1 MSVRA
6 GIRTW
11 NIKKLVKFAGKALIA
26 SFLSTTLFQDAFFP
40 PTRISTAQLMQKYFL
55 PSAISRYE
63 KIPLPKRGE
72 TLGVHFLKCQLK
84 EEGPVRF
91 QALHCNHG
99 FGASCLSWLPTL
111 PSLMDRLGARV
122 ALAHDAPGFGF
133 TDRSDNIT
141 TYTRGTSAEIGT
153 QLLQSALGGDHKST
167 SVALFGHSMG
177 AAATLRMALALPK
190 ETRRFIVLV
199 GPALGLIHE
208 PVKVKSRLRSYT
220 RPARQFVRRYLFDPT
235 VGYVLRRTVGYVSC
249 DVIVFFD
256 II

>member
-6 GIRTW
+6 GTRTW
-11 NIKKLVKFAGKALIA
+11 NIKKLVKFAGKTLIA
-26 SFLSTTLFQDAFFP
+26 SSLSATLLQDVFFP
-40 PTRISTAQLMQKYFL
+40 PTRIPTAKLMQTYFL
-55 PSAISRYE
+55 PSAISRYDE
-63 KIPLPKRGE
+63 IPLPKRGD
-72 TLGVHFLKCQLK
+72 TLGVHYLKCQANPK
-84 EEGPVRF
+84 RPVRF

-99 FGASCLSWLPTL
+99 FGASSLSWLPAL

-153 QLLQSALGGDHKST
+153 QLLQTALGDDDTST

-190 ETRRFIVLV
+190 ETRKFIVLV

-208 PVKVKSRLRSYT
+208 PVKVKSRLRSCT
-220 RPARQFVRRYLFDPT
+220 RPARQFVRKYLFDPT
-235 VGYVLRRTVGYVSC
+235 FGYVLRRAVGYVSRIAHS
-249 DVIVFFD
+249 VMVF
-256 II
+256 